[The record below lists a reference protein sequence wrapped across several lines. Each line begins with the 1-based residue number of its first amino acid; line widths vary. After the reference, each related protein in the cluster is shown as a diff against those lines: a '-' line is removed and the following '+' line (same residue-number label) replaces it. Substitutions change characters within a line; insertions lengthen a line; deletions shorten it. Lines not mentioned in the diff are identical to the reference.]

1 MALMKLTPNN
11 YYSKA
16 ANMAYMS
23 VSSFKAFQK
32 CEASAMA
39 ELRGEFTP
47 ERGRALLMGSYFDE
61 MLTGT
66 KASQAKFIAEN
77 YTELFQKSSKIVT
90 ALGRMETVKERK
102 EFVSGLEDLFRYDNK
117 PYADIVQANDT
128 LERFRQ
134 QPKMMHYISGK
145 HQVIMTGEIEGV
157 PFKIKMDSFDPD
169 EYITDLKYMASLRS
183 PNLFTPMVE
192 YWGYDIQAAVYQEI
206 VRQNIGKRL
215 PFMFDVATKENPAHL
230 ALGQISQ
237 YNMDKALETV
247 CKLVPRYQKIK
258 AGELP
263 AERCEDY
270 GCDYCTTTKII
281 TEPIDTDLFGMSTA
295 QIQAMNGNI

>member
-1 MALMKLTPNN
+1 MKLNTKN
-11 YYSKA
+11 YYTKA
-16 ANMAYMS
+16 ANEAYFS
-23 VSSFKAFQK
+23 VSQFKAFQK

-47 ERGRALLMGSYFDE
+47 EKGRALLLGSFVDE

-66 KASQAKFIAEN
+66 KASLTKFIAEN
-77 YTELFQKSSKIVT
+77 YAELFQKSSKLVSV
-90 ALGRMETVKERK
+90 LGKLETDNERK
-102 EFVSGLEDLFRYDNK
+102 EFITGYDDLFHINNK
-117 PYADIVQANDT
+117 PYADIIQAIDT
-128 LERFRQ
+128 IARVKE
-134 QPKMMHYISGK
+134 QPRMMHYLNGK

-157 PFKIKMDSFDPD
+157 PFKIKMDSFDPN
-169 EYITDLKYMASLRS
+169 EYITDLKYMASLRA

-206 VRQNIGKRL
+206 VYQNIGKRL
-215 PFMFDVATKENPAHL
+215 PFMFDVATKESPAHL

-258 AGELP
+258 TGEIP
-263 AERCEDY
+263 AERCEGY
-270 GCDYCTTTKII
+270 ECDYCTSTKII
-281 TEPIDTDLFGMSTA
+281 TDPIDTDLFGMSAA
-295 QIQAMNGNI
+295 QIKGMRGEI

>member
-1 MALMKLTPNN
+1 
-11 YYSKA
+11 
-16 ANMAYMS
+16 
-23 VSSFKAFQK
+23 
-32 CEASAMA
+32 MA
-39 ELRGEFTP
+39 ELRGEFAP
-47 ERGRALLMGSYFDE
+47 EYGRALLLGSYVDE

-66 KASQAKFIAEN
+66 KKSQDAFIDAHR
-77 YTELFQKSSKIVT
+77 
-90 ALGRMETVKERK
+90 A
-102 EFVSGLEDLFRYDNK
+102 DLFKKNGD
-117 PYADIVQANDT
+117 PYADIVQANET
-128 LERFRQ
+128 IERFRQ
-134 QPKMMHYISGK
+134 QPKMMHYISGQ

-183 PNLFTPMVE
+183 PNLFTPMIE

-215 PFMFDVATKENPAHL
+215 PFMFDVATKESPAHL

-237 YNMDKALETV
+237 YNMDKALDTV
-247 CKLVPRYQKIK
+247 KSLAPRFQKIK
-258 AGELP
+258 TGELP
-263 AERCEDY
+263 AERCEEY

-295 QIQAMNGNI
+295 QINAMNGNI